1 MTVKEQAVLER
12 LLALRDEPY
21 GAFTASLVP
30 NIPPEQILGV
40 RLPALRQL
48 AKEIKREGGAEAFL
62 GELPHRYHEENL
74 LHAFLIS
81 LEKDYATALRETE
94 SFLPYVD
101 NWAVCDSFNPKVFA
115 KHTDELLPVVKKWLK
130 SGREYTVRFGLE
142 TLMRFYL
149 DEYFNDEVLALA
161 AGVNDDAYYVHMM
174 VAWLFA
180 TALAK
185 QYDAALPYLEQR
197 RLSPRTH
204 NKTVQK
210 AIESYR
216 VTDEHKAYLKTLR
229 LKKEV

>member
-1 MTVKEQAVLER
+1 MKEQTVLDR
-12 LLALRDEPY
+12 LLDMRDEPY
-21 GAFTASLVP
+21 RAFTASLVP
-30 NIPPEQILGV
+30 NIPPECVLGV

-48 AKEIKREGGAEAFL
+48 AKEMKHAGEQEAFL
-62 GELPHRYHEENL
+62 RELPHRYHEENL
-74 LHAFLIS
+74 LHAFLVS
-81 LEKDYATALRETE
+81 LEKDYAAALRETE
-94 SFLPYVD
+94 AFLPYVD

-115 KHTDELLPVVKKWLK
+115 KHTDELLPVVEAWLQ

-149 DEYFNDEVLALA
+149 DDGFRDEILALA
-161 AGVNDDAYYVHMM
+161 ASVNDDAYYVHMM

-185 QYDAALPYLEQR
+185 QYDAALPYLEQH

-204 NKTVQK
+204 NKTIQK

-216 VTDEHKAYLKTLR
+216 VTEEHKVYLKTLR
-229 LKKEV
+229 LKKEG

>member
-1 MTVKEQAVLER
+1 MLER

-21 GAFTASLVP
+21 RDFTASLVP

-48 AKEIKREGGAEAFL
+48 AKEMKRDGGAEAFL
-62 GELPHRYHEENL
+62 RALPHRYHEENL

-94 SFLPYVD
+94 AFLPYVD

-115 KHTDELLPVVKKWLK
+115 KHTDELLPVVKAWLR
-130 SGREYTVRFGLE
+130 SGREYTVRFGLA

-149 DEYFNDEVLALA
+149 DEHFCDEVLALA
-161 AGVNDDAYYVHMM
+161 AAVNDDAYYVHMM

-185 QYDAALPYLEQR
+185 QYDAALPYLKEH

-204 NKTVQK
+204 NKTIQK

-216 VTDEHKAYLKTLR
+216 VTEEHKAYLKTLR
-229 LKKEV
+229 LKKEG

>member
-1 MTVKEQAVLER
+1 MTVKEQTVLER

-21 GAFTASLVP
+21 RAFTVSLVP
-30 NIPPEQILGV
+30 NIPPERILGV
-40 RLPALRQL
+40 RLPVLRQL
-48 AKEIKREGGAEAFL
+48 AKEMKRAGEQETFL
-62 GELPHRYHEENL
+62 RELPHRYHEENL

-81 LEKDYATALRETE
+81 LEKDYTAALCETE
-94 SFLPYVD
+94 AFLPFVD

-115 KHTDELLPVVKKWLK
+115 KHTDELLPVVKAWLQ
-130 SGREYTVRFGLE
+130 SGHEYTVRFGLE

-149 DEYFNDEVLALA
+149 DDGFRDEILALA
-161 AGVNDDAYYVHMM
+161 ASVNDDAYYVHMM

-204 NKTVQK
+204 NKTIQK

-216 VTDEHKAYLKTLR
+216 VSEEHKAHLKTLR
-229 LKKEV
+229 LKKEG

>member
-1 MTVKEQAVLER
+1 MTVKEQTVLER

-21 GAFTASLVP
+21 RAFTASLVP
-30 NIPPEQILGV
+30 NIPPERILGV

-48 AKEIKREGGAEAFL
+48 AKEMKRAGVQEAFL
-62 GELPHRYHEENL
+62 RELPHRYHEENL

-81 LEKDYATALRETE
+81 LEKDYATALCETE
-94 SFLPYVD
+94 AFLPFVD

-115 KHTDELLPVVKKWLK
+115 KHTDELLPVVKAWLQ
-130 SGREYTVRFGLE
+130 SGHEYTVRFGLE

-149 DEYFNDEVLALA
+149 DDGFQDEILALA
-161 AGVNDDAYYVHMM
+161 ASVNDDAYYVHMM
-174 VAWLFA
+174 IAWLFA

-204 NKTVQK
+204 NKTIQK

-216 VTDEHKAYLKTLR
+216 VTEEHKAYLKTLR
-229 LKKEV
+229 LKKER

>member
-1 MTVKEQAVLER
+1 MTVTERTVLER

-21 GAFTASLVP
+21 RAFTASLVP
-30 NIPPEQILGV
+30 NIPPERILGV

-48 AKEIKREGGAEAFL
+48 AKEMKRAGAQEAFL
-62 GELPHRYHEENL
+62 RELPHRYHEENL

-81 LEKDYATALRETE
+81 LEKDYAAALCETE
-94 SFLPYVD
+94 AFLPFVD

-115 KHTDELLPVVKKWLK
+115 KHTDELLPVVRAWLQ
-130 SGREYTVRFGLE
+130 SGHEYTVRFGLE

-149 DEYFNDEVLALA
+149 DDGFRDEILALA
-161 AGVNDDAYYVHMM
+161 ASVNDDAYYVHMM

-204 NKTVQK
+204 NKTIQK

-216 VTDEHKAYLKTLR
+216 VTEEHKAHLKTLR
-229 LKKEV
+229 LKKEG